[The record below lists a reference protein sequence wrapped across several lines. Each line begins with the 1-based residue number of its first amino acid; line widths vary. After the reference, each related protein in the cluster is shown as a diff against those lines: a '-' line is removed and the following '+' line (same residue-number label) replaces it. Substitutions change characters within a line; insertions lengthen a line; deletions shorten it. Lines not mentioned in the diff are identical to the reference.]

1 MQETESK
8 DVIRATAAYA
18 AVLVVFV
25 GDKHDDPSTS
35 KPTEK
40 SDVILQTYW
49 IREEGQYQQLQ
60 RDRSSLSRV
69 RF

>member
-1 MQETESK
+1 
-8 DVIRATAAYA
+8 
-18 AVLVVFV
+18 VLVVCV
-25 GDKHDDPSTS
+25 GDKHADPSTS

-40 SDVILQTYW
+40 SDVILQTGW
-49 IREEGQYQQLQ
+49 IREEGKYQQLE

>member
-8 DVIRATAAYA
+8 DVIRATAAYV

-25 GDKHDDPSTS
+25 EDKHADPAIS

-40 SDVILQTYW
+40 SDVILQT
-49 IREEGQYQQLQ
+49 
-60 RDRSSLSRV
+60 D
-69 RF
+69 

>member
-18 AVLVVFV
+18 AALVVFV
-25 GDKHDDPSTS
+25 GDEHADPSTS

-40 SDVILQTYW
+40 SDVILQTDW
-49 IREEGQYQQLQ
+49 IREEGKYQQLD
-60 RDRSSLSRV
+60 RDRSSIA
-69 RF
+69 